1 MERRFFRIRKTKNE
15 TTCPIAGT
23 SGSHAQEGQMR
34 ESVQMSLVLTLVLT
48 LQFTSPR
55 TRAQSASK
63 AGTPSPGATSSSAE
77 TAALDYEFFK
87 TRVEPIFLKKRPTHA
102 RCYVCHEEA
111 NHALKL
117 SKLSPGNTTWTE
129 EESRRNFD
137 TVSQLVTPGDPLGST
152 LLHHP
157 LAPEA
162 GGDAF
167 HSGGRQFESQSDA
180 DWQTLADW
188 VRGRKT
194 N

>member
-1 MERRFFRIRKTKNE
+1 MRRSIKL
-15 TTCPIAGT
+15 C
-23 SGSHAQEGQMR
+23 
-34 ESVQMSLVLTLVLT
+34 VVLVSAFV
-48 LQFTSPR
+48 LQFAGSR
-55 TRAQSASK
+55 AGAQSASK
-63 AGTPSPGATSSSAE
+63 TGMTQATGTTSSSTE
-77 TAALDYEFFK
+77 TPTLDYEFFK
-87 TRVEPIFLKKRPTHA
+87 TRVEPIFLKKRLTHA

-167 HSGGRQFESQSDA
+167 HSGGRQFESQSEA
-180 DWQTLADW
+180 DWQILAEW
-188 VRGRKT
+188 VRGRKA

>member
-1 MERRFFRIRKTKNE
+1 MRRGLE
-15 TTCPIAGT
+15 LLLA
-23 SGSHAQEGQMR
+23 
-34 ESVQMSLVLTLVLT
+34 LVLVCM
-48 LQFTSPR
+48 LQFASPR
-55 TRAQSASK
+55 TKAQSASK
-63 AGTPSPGATSSSAE
+63 AGATASAAGSSSAE
-77 TAALDYEFFK
+77 PTLDYEFFK
-87 TRVEPIFLKKRPTHA
+87 AKVEPIFLKKRPTHA

-111 NHALKL
+111 NHSLKL

-129 EESRRNFD
+129 GESRRNFD
-137 TVSQLVTPGDPLGST
+137 VVSQLVTPGDPLGST

-167 HSGGRQFESQSDA
+167 HSGGRQFESQNDP

-188 VRGRKT
+188 VRGRKA

>member
-1 MERRFFRIRKTKNE
+1 MKKAIE
-15 TTCPIAGT
+15 
-23 SGSHAQEGQMR
+23 
-34 ESVQMSLVLTLVLT
+34 MSLFACLVLTLYAAGPRAGSRTENEAAV
-48 LQFTSPR
+48 QSSGAASTS
-55 TRAQSASK
+55 
-63 AGTPSPGATSSSAE
+63 TPPPT
-77 TAALDYEFFK
+77 LDYEFFK
-87 TRVEPIFLKKRPTHA
+87 SRVEPIFLKKRPTHA

-117 SKLSPGNTTWTE
+117 AKLSSGNTTWTE

-137 TVSQLVTPGDPLGST
+137 KVSQLVNPGDPLGSI

-167 HSGGRQFESQSDA
+167 HSGGRQFESQNDP
-180 DWQTLADW
+180 DWKTLADW
-188 VRGRKT
+188 ARGAKP

>member
-1 MERRFFRIRKTKNE
+1 MRRGVE
-15 TTCPIAGT
+15 L
-23 SGSHAQEGQMR
+23 S
-34 ESVQMSLVLTLVLT
+34 LTLVLVLMLPYT
-48 LQFTSPR
+48 RPR
-55 TRAQSASK
+55 ARAQSAGK
-63 AGTPSPGATSSSAE
+63 AGTPASGATSSSAE
-77 TAALDYEFFK
+77 APILDYEFFK

-137 TVSQLVTPGDPLGST
+137 KVSQLVTPGDPLGSM

-167 HSGGRQFESQSDA
+167 HSGGRQFESQSDV

-188 VRGRKT
+188 VRGRKA

>member
-1 MERRFFRIRKTKNE
+1 MRRGVQFFLTF
-15 TTCPIAGT
+15 
-23 SGSHAQEGQMR
+23 
-34 ESVQMSLVLTLVLT
+34 VLVVI
-48 LQFTSPR
+48 LQFGVAR
-55 TRAQSASK
+55 ARAQSPSK
-63 AGTPSPGATSSSAE
+63 TGTPATSATSSAAE
-77 TAALDYEFFK
+77 TPTLDYEFFK

-117 SKLSPGNTTWTE
+117 AKLSPGNTTWTE
-129 EESRRNFD
+129 EESRRNFEK
-137 TVSQLVTPGDPLGST
+137 VSQLVTPGDPLGSI

-167 HSGGRQFESQSDA
+167 HSGGRQFENQSDA

>member
-1 MERRFFRIRKTKNE
+1 MRR
-15 TTCPIAGT
+15 
-23 SGSHAQEGQMR
+23 
-34 ESVQMSLVLTLVLT
+34 SVELLLALVLVLM
-48 LQFTSPR
+48 LQFASPR

-63 AGTPSPGATSSSAE
+63 AGTPASGTTSSSAE
-77 TAALDYEFFK
+77 TPTLDYEFFK

-111 NHALKL
+111 NHVFKL
-117 SKLSPGNTTWTE
+117 TSLSPGNTNWTE

-162 GGDAF
+162 GGDPF

>member
-1 MERRFFRIRKTKNE
+1 LRNWIAFFVTACFIL
-15 TTCPIAGT
+15 IL
-23 SGSHAQEGQMR
+23 HAAA
-34 ESVQMSLVLTLVLT
+34 
-48 LQFTSPR
+48 PR
-55 TRAQSASK
+55 VDAQPPARPGAQSSA
-63 AGTPSPGATSSSAE
+63 TPP
-77 TAALDYEFFK
+77 ALDYEFFK

-117 SKLSPGNTTWTE
+117 AKLSPGSATWNE
-129 EESRRNFD
+129 EESRRNFE
-137 TVSQLVTPGDPLGST
+137 TVSQLVSPGDPLGSI

-167 HSGGRQFESQSDA
+167 HSGGRQFESQNDP
-180 DWQTLADW
+180 DWQTLAAW
-188 VRGRKT
+188 VRGQKA

>member
-1 MERRFFRIRKTKNE
+1 MKRGVELFL
-15 TTCPIAGT
+15 ALL
-23 SGSHAQEGQMR
+23 
-34 ESVQMSLVLTLVLT
+34 LVLI
-48 LQFTSPR
+48 LQFARSS

-63 AGTPSPGATSSSAE
+63 TGAPASGATSSSAE
-77 TAALDYEFFK
+77 TTSLDFEFFK

-137 TVSQLVTPGDPLGST
+137 MASQLVTPGDPLGST

-167 HSGGRQFESQSDA
+167 HSGGRQFESQSDP

-188 VRGRKT
+188 VRGHKA

>member
-1 MERRFFRIRKTKNE
+1 MRRGIELSF
-15 TTCPIAGT
+15 A
-23 SGSHAQEGQMR
+23 
-34 ESVQMSLVLTLVLT
+34 LVLALMMH
-48 LQFTSPR
+48 FASPR
-55 TRAQSASK
+55 TRAQSPNK
-63 AGTPSPGATSSSAE
+63 PGTPASGATSSSAE
-77 TAALDYEFFK
+77 TPALDYEYFK

-102 RCYVCHEEA
+102 RCYACHEEA

-117 SKLSPGNTTWTE
+117 AKLSPGNTTWTE

-167 HSGGRQFESQSDA
+167 HSGGRQFETQNDP
-180 DWQTLADW
+180 DWKTLADW

>member
-1 MERRFFRIRKTKNE
+1 MRRSAELFLSFL
-15 TTCPIAGT
+15 
-23 SGSHAQEGQMR
+23 
-34 ESVQMSLVLTLVLT
+34 LVVM
-48 LQFTSPR
+48 LQFASPR
-55 TRAQSASK
+55 ARAQSASK
-63 AGTPSPGATSSSAE
+63 AGTQATAATSSSAE
-77 TAALDYEFFK
+77 TPVLDYEFFK

-102 RCYVCHEEA
+102 RCYACHEEA

-117 SKLSPGNTTWTE
+117 AKLSPGNTTWTE

-167 HSGGRQFESQSDA
+167 HSGGRQFENQSDA

-188 VRGRKT
+188 VRGQKI

>member
-1 MERRFFRIRKTKNE
+1 MSRWVGFLVG
-15 TTCPIAGT
+15 AYLLLMW
-23 SGSHAQEGQMR
+23 HA
-34 ESVQMSLVLTLVLT
+34 V
-48 LQFTSPR
+48 SPR
-55 TRAQSASK
+55 VNAQPARIAASQSSGAASDSA
-63 AGTPSPGATSSSAE
+63 ASP
-77 TAALDYEFFK
+77 ALDYEFFK

-117 SKLSPGNTTWTE
+117 AKLSPGNPNWTE

-152 LLHHP
+152 LLRHP

-167 HSGGRQFESQSDA
+167 HSGGRQFASQSDP
-180 DWQTLADW
+180 DWQILAEW
-188 VRGRKT
+188 VRGQKVK
-194 N
+194 

>member
-1 MERRFFRIRKTKNE
+1 MSRGVELSL
-15 TTCPIAGT
+15 AL
-23 SGSHAQEGQMR
+23 M
-34 ESVQMSLVLTLVLT
+34 SVLILPFASL
-48 LQFTSPR
+48 R
-55 TRAQSASK
+55 TAAQSTGKAS
-63 AGTPSPGATSSSAE
+63 APAAGATSSSAE
-77 TAALDYEFFK
+77 SPTLDYEFFK

-129 EESRRNFD
+129 EESRHNFD
-137 TVSQLVTPGDPLGST
+137 TVSQLVTPGDPLGSL

-167 HSGGRQFESQSDA
+167 HSGGRQFESQSDV
-180 DWQTLADW
+180 DWQTLAEW
-188 VRGRKT
+188 VRGRKA

>member
-1 MERRFFRIRKTKNE
+1 MERRFFRIRKTRNE
-15 TTCPIAGT
+15 PFCPIEGT
-23 SGSHAQEGQMR
+23 SRSHAQEGQMSR
-34 ESVQMSLVLTLVLT
+34 SVKLSLALVLVWM
-48 LQFTSPR
+48 LQFASPR
-55 TRAQSASK
+55 TRAQSTHK
-63 AGTPSPGATSSSAE
+63 TGTPASAATSSSAE
-77 TAALDYEFFK
+77 TPTLDYEFFK
-87 TRVEPIFLKKRPTHA
+87 PRVEPIFLKKRPTHA

-180 DWQTLADW
+180 DWQTIADW
-188 VRGRKT
+188 VRGRKA